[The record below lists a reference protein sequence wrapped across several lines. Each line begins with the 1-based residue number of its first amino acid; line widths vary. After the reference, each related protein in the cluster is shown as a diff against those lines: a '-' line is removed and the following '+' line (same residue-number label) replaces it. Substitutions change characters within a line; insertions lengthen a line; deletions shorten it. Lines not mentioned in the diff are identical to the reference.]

1 MIVETLDEIVA
12 YLKSAATTVGILQVD
27 SCETEQ
33 IHSPN
38 GALVEFVQHSRDGL
52 TYSVTVGSDT
62 CHKTLR
68 LADLIKS
75 RLEYR
80 YRWVKSESFSSKK
93 GCDTCDK
100 VRITISQPVSAS
112 PPVYEPE
119 VLLPQIFDVNL
130 SVGFC
135 PPPLPVQ
142 VDPPDL
148 SQVVQVK
155 AIDCCQ
161 QGSEEGFPLE
171 TVVVTFTSAD
181 LRGGKYVAT
190 VPPGNFFIR
199 DDQGSIVIPDS
210 VKKVGADLYSIALGS
225 RLPLIGTWSITRI

>member
-12 YLKSAATTVGILQVD
+12 YLKSTATTAGILQVD

-38 GALVEFVQHSRDGL
+38 GALVEFVQHSREGL
-52 TYSVTVGSDT
+52 VFTITVGSDT
-62 CHKTLR
+62 CHRTLR

-80 YRWVKSESFSSKK
+80 YKWVKSESYSSKK
-93 GCDTCDK
+93 GCDTCDR
-100 VRITISQPVSAS
+100 VRITIFQPVSAS

-135 PPPLPVQ
+135 SPPVPVK

-148 SQVVQVK
+148 TQVVQVTE
-155 AIDCCQ
+155 IDCCQ
-161 QGSEEGFPLE
+161 QGSEEGFPPE
-171 TVVVTFTSAD
+171 TVIVTFTGAD
-181 LRGGKYVAT
+181 LRGGKYTAT
-190 VPPGNFFIR
+190 IPPGNFFIR
-199 DDQGSIVIPDS
+199 DNQGAIAIPDT
-210 VKKVGADLYSIALGS
+210 VKKVGTDVYSIALGS
-225 RLPLIGTWSITRI
+225 RLPLIGTWSIVRI